1 MFSASGRVKCYIRIR
16 PLNVDELE
24 REDETAVE
32 VSDDGKEVRKELG
45 STRLWWMGVRGG
57 GGLAFPHR
65 LRGVAKEYL
74 A

>member
-45 STRLWWMGVRGG
+45 STRLWWMGVQGG
-57 GGLAFPHR
+57 ASLPP
-65 LRGVAKEYL
+65 
-74 A
+74 